1 MTNSEIKK
9 AAGELVERLGGH
21 QAVAENLVALNFG
34 ETMPGDITFGHHPP
48 IPDCISPPKSELAKR
63 IHDLEAD
70 VERLSLEVEDLRLLL
85 ANVQV
90 TLLKLKK

>member
-1 MTNSEIKK
+1 MKNFQECEEAGRRIMT
-9 AAGELVERLGGH
+9 
-21 QAVAENLVALNFG
+21 
-34 ETMPGDITFGHHPP
+34 
-48 IPDCISPPKSELAKR
+48 PDCISPPKSELAKR